1 MINSLILLLLGLMLL
16 VAGAEALVRGA
27 SRFAA
32 LLGISPL
39 VIGLTIVAYGTSSP
53 ELAVSLHSS
62 MAGQT
67 DIAVGN
73 VVGSNICNILLIL
86 GLSAMIAPLRVSSQ
100 LIRLDVP
107 LMIGV
112 SVLMF
117 FFGLDGT
124 IGSSDGVIL
133 FLGGVL
139 YTLFLIYQ
147 SYKEKNPAVQDEY
160 TKEYGIGRSMSWQQG
175 LVNFVLL
182 LSGFA
187 LLLLGSRFL
196 VTNATKIAQA
206 MGISQLVIGLTIIA
220 LGTSLPELATSVI
233 ASIRGEQ
240 DIAVGNVVGSN
251 IFNILAVLGLSA
263 AITPGGINLST
274 AALRL
279 DIPVMIAVA
288 IACLPIFF
296 TDNIISRWEG
306 MLFLSYFV
314 AYTAY
319 LILDSTHHQSLP
331 WFSLVVML
339 FVLPLTALTLLIVTW
354 RGWRARRQGLPHQG
368 ISNHPEARGTGS
380 TEPGE

>member
-1 MINSLILLLLGLMLL
+1 MITSLIVLLLGLILL

-27 SRFAA
+27 SKFAA

-39 VIGLTIVAYGTSSP
+39 VIGLTVVAYGTSSP
-53 ELAVSLHSS
+53 ELAVSLRSS
-62 MAGQT
+62 LAGYT

-86 GLSAMIAPLRVSSQ
+86 GISAIIAPLRVASQ

-112 SVLMF
+112 SVLTF
-117 FFGLDGT
+117 FFGFDGT
-124 IGSSDGVIL
+124 IGNSDGFIL

-147 SYKEKNPAVQDEY
+147 SYKENNPEVQDEQI
-160 TKEYGIGRSMSWQQG
+160 KEYEIGGSMSWSQG
-175 LVNFVLL
+175 IVNLVLL
-182 LSGFA
+182 LVGFA
-187 LLLLGSRFL
+187 LLFFGSRLL
-196 VTNATKIAQA
+196 VMSATKIAQA
-206 MGISQLVIGLTIIA
+206 MGINQLVIGLTIIA
-220 LGTSLPELATSVI
+220 LGTSLPELATSVT

-263 AITPGGINLST
+263 AIAPGGIDIST

-296 TDNIISRWEG
+296 TNNTVSRWEG
-306 MLFLSYFV
+306 LLFLSYFV
-314 AYTAY
+314 AYTTY
-319 LILDSTHHQSLP
+319 LILDSTEHQSLP
-331 WFSLVVML
+331 WFSLVFTV
-339 FVLPLTALTLLIVTW
+339 FVVPLTILTLFIITW
-354 RGWRARRQGLPHQG
+354 RALRSRRKGLL
-368 ISNHPEARGTGS
+368 SNCTES
-380 TEPGE
+380 TEQGE

>member
-1 MINSLILLLLGLMLL
+1 MITSLIVLLLGLVLL

-27 SRFAA
+27 SQFAA
-32 LLGISPL
+32 LLGLSPL
-39 VIGLTIVAYGTSSP
+39 LIGLTIVAYGTSSP
-53 ELAVSLHSS
+53 ELAVGLHSS
-62 MAGQT
+62 MAGQS
-67 DIAVGN
+67 DIALGN
-73 VVGSNICNILLIL
+73 VIGSNICNILLIL
-86 GLSAMIAPLRVSSQ
+86 GLSAMISPLRVSSQ

-124 IGSSDGVIL
+124 IGRSDGVIL

-139 YTLFLIYQ
+139 YTVFLIYQ
-147 SYKEKNPAVQDEY
+147 SYKEKNPEVQDEY
-160 TKEYGIGRSMSWQQG
+160 TKEYGTSGSMSWQQG
-175 LVNFVLL
+175 LLNFALL
-182 LSGFA
+182 LGGFA
-187 LLLLGSRFL
+187 LLLVGSRLL

-220 LGTSLPELATSVI
+220 LGTSLPELATSVV

-251 IFNILAVLGLSA
+251 IFNILAVLGLCA
-263 AITPGGINLST
+263 AIAPGGINLSS

-296 TDNIISRWEG
+296 TDNIVSRWEG
-306 MLFLSYFV
+306 LLFLSYFI
-314 AYTAY
+314 AYTTY
-319 LILDSTHHQSLP
+319 LILDSTQHQSLQ
-331 WFSLVVML
+331 WFNSVVMI
-339 FVLPLTALTLLIVTW
+339 FVVPLTVLTLLIITW
-354 RGWRARRQGLPHQG
+354 RGLQARRKRLPHAEG
-368 ISNHPEARGTGS
+368 RE
-380 TEPGE
+380 